1 MSRAVS
7 KMPGIQVVDMHFIQ
21 GEVVLFLIRGVAMRL
36 VFNRVVGRLIRVAV
50 NSLGVVAVILVQSV
64 AMHLSI
70 DGAVM
75 LHIRVV
81 NLHLM
86 QGVVVVLLIEVGDEL
101 IQNDHLSLQL
111 QCLDGARTRRNR
123 ASWPISHNRR
133 WHSFVLFMMPLHGDG
148 VE

>member
-1 MSRAVS
+1 
-7 KMPGIQVVDMHFIQ
+7 
-21 GEVVLFLIRGVAMRL
+21 MRL
-36 VFNRVVGRLIRVAV
+36 VFNKVVMLLIRVVV
-50 NSLGVVAVILVQSV
+50 NNLGVVAVILVQGV

-101 IQNDHLSLQL
+101 IQDDHLSLQL
-111 QCLDGARTRRNR
+111 QCHDAIAR
-123 ASWPISHNRR
+123 
-133 WHSFVLFMMPLHGDG
+133 
-148 VE
+148 